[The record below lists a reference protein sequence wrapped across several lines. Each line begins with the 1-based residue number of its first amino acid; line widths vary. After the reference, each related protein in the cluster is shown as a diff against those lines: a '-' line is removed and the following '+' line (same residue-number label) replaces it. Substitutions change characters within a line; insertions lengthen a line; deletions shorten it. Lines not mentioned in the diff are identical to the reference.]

1 MSATDD
7 LPASDV
13 RVPFADAFARLSAKA
28 PFHVFF
34 ERPDEISVELY
45 APVGFDGQSP
55 HDRDELYIIASGTG
69 IFSRGKE
76 RVPFGPGDLLYV
88 PAYEPHRFEEFTE
101 GFSTWVIFYGP
112 VRPAPEL
119 AP

>member
-1 MSATDD
+1 MSVTDS

-13 RVPFADAFARLSAKA
+13 RVPFADAFTRLSVEA

-45 APVGFDGQSP
+45 APVGADGQSP

-69 IFSRGKE
+69 IFSRGAE
-76 RVPFGPGDLLYV
+76 LVSFAPGDLLYV
-88 PAYEPHRFEEFTE
+88 PAWEPHRFEEFTE

-112 VRPAPEL
+112 VWPAL
-119 AP
+119 